1 MNRVAPSWVAQTF
14 PKCSPSPV
22 LGHPR
27 ALAELRKNEMCDG
40 IMEGG
45 SQDHAA
51 QETNYTIV
59 YLALIK

>member
-1 MNRVAPSWVAQTF
+1 
-14 PKCSPSPV
+14 
-22 LGHPR
+22 
-27 ALAELRKNEMCDG
+27 MCGG